1 MERLRFATWAEHY
14 SQKTNRSLAGSR
26 LHVDDGALEDGERLI
41 AQDWGMVVSSAPQDA
56 GDADT
61 QAVIDATIPVED
73 VVDAR
78 ELSGAQAVDF
88 AQRHMPVL
96 DALMRDA
103 RERVDF
109 TGISIA
115 VCLILEPKTA
125 VLLRQLKAAGA
136 KVGAYC
142 GAEANDERVAEQL
155 RSEGIAVAF
164 DPDWTPAQAHQG
176 ALDLLDELK
185 PNIIIDD
192 GASFARLA
200 AMERPEL
207 MADIIGV
214 AEETTSGVRAFQ
226 AMQDAGALSFPV
238 IAVNDSML
246 KTGFDNA
253 HGTGETCVTT
263 MQRILGADAFGGAR
277 VTVVGYGP
285 VGRGFARRVRA
296 LGADVTICDTDP
308 VVALQAVFD
317 GFRAL
322 DIDQAIR
329 TADMIVSATGVR
341 HTITLQHMRA
351 MRPHAV
357 LSVIGGIANEIAL
370 DDVPGF
376 HAENKR
382 EIRDLAVPDG
392 PTIRLVSE
400 GDGVNYTVGGGNPIE
415 IMDLSFAVQ
424 ASAVTHLLEH
434 RGTLPDGLQRLGHD
448 VDRHIAD
455 IALRARGYQ
464 ASHAVADNGYDW
476 TLTRFAEDE
485 AADGKE

>member
-56 GDADT
+56 GDADA

-73 VVDAR
+73 VADAR

-164 DPDWTPAQAHQG
+164 DPNWTPAQAHQG

-263 MQRILGADAFGGAR
+263 MQQILGADAFRGAR

-308 VVALQAVFD
+308 VAALQAVFD

-329 TADMIVSATGVR
+329 TADMVVSATGVR

-351 MRPHAV
+351 MRPQAV

-376 HAENKR
+376 HAENKH
-382 EIRDLAVPDG
+382 EIRNLAVPDG
-392 PTIRLVSE
+392 PTIRLISE

-434 RGTLPDGLQRLGHD
+434 RGTLPDGLQRLGRD

-455 IALRARGYQ
+455 IALRVRGYQ
-464 ASHAVADNGYDW
+464 ASHAVTDNGYDW